1 MSVHLEKK
9 SATLLQH
16 NFYSSCFLFLFLY
29 QKYIKMAASDHT
41 CLAEGCSKTATL
53 QCPTC
58 IKLKIEGSYF
68 CSQDCFKKNWV
79 NKKGTFLPLF
89 LW

>member
-1 MSVHLEKK
+1 
-9 SATLLQH
+9 
-16 NFYSSCFLFLFLY
+16 
-29 QKYIKMAASDHT
+29 MAASDHT
-41 CLAEGCSKTATL
+41 CLTEGCGKTATL

-79 NKKGTFLPLF
+79 SKKRELFIIILMVANTFYIGPTQDGS
-89 LW
+89 

>member
-1 MSVHLEKK
+1 
-9 SATLLQH
+9 
-16 NFYSSCFLFLFLY
+16 
-29 QKYIKMAASDHT
+29 MAASDHT
-41 CLAEGCSKTATL
+41 CLTEGCGKTATL

-79 NKKGTFLPLF
+79 RILHFFCPIIVLLIICVNRVNTSWFIRPKLRVCRPVFALC
-89 LW
+89 

>member
-1 MSVHLEKK
+1 
-9 SATLLQH
+9 
-16 NFYSSCFLFLFLY
+16 
-29 QKYIKMAASDHT
+29 MAASDHL
-41 CLAEGCSKTATL
+41 CLSEGCGKTATL

-79 NKKGTFLPLF
+79 KMLKRGVIFAFKRLMCIDL
-89 LW
+89 

>member
-1 MSVHLEKK
+1 
-9 SATLLQH
+9 
-16 NFYSSCFLFLFLY
+16 
-29 QKYIKMAASDHT
+29 MAASDHA
-41 CLAEGCSKTATL
+41 CLTEGCGKTATL

-79 NKKGTFLPLF
+79 SKKRELFTIILMVANTFYIGPTQDGS
-89 LW
+89 